1 MSGIQPVEGGSA
13 YELHSSRNTA
23 QETFKKFEGGRKQN
37 EELAVGG
44 KKENKFDFKDL
55 SEEAREK
62 LEKELKKVN
71 DSLISYEKQIRFRY
85 DEEAKQT
92 YVEVVDTE
100 SQEVVASMPPEFLID
115 LSIKMKEMI
124 GMFMD
129 KKL

>member
-13 YELHSSRNTA
+13 YELQSSRNTA